1 MNKRSSFKRFGLLF
15 VVLFLFYFFRRCGD
29 VARKRNRIDWLTI
42 KQAYITS
49 QDITLKELADIFGIS
64 ENAICKQ
71 STKENWTEKRKQ
83 YQEKVFKKT
92 CNKIADKAA
101 TRLAKLSD
109 RLLDK
114 IEQAVEELHIHEEVN
129 GFGDL
134 IYQNTE
140 TVRTNKLEKLVKSVA
155 LLEKNEL
162 EKEKIKIEREKL
174 QGGDGAENKVL
185 EYMKVLKEGL
195 KDDTE
200 S

>member
-1 MNKRSSFKRFGLLF
+1 MAKKRK
-15 VVLFLFYFFRRCGD
+15 
-29 VARKRNRIDWLTI
+29 KIDWLEIRKT
-42 KQAYITS
+42 YITS
-49 QDITLKELADIFGIS
+49 KDVTLKELADIFGIS
-64 ENAICKQ
+64 ESSIFLK
-71 STKENWTEKRKQ
+71 SRDENWIEKRKQ
-83 YQEKVFKKT
+83 FQEKIFEKT

-114 IEQAVEELHIHEEVN
+114 IEQAVDELHIYEEVN
-129 GFGDL
+129 GFGQL
-134 IYQNTE
+134 IYKDTE

-195 KDDTE
+195 EDETE
-200 S
+200 ES

>member
-1 MNKRSSFKRFGLLF
+1 M
-15 VVLFLFYFFRRCGD
+15 
-29 VARKRNRIDWLTI
+29 ARKRNKTDWLAI
-42 KQAYITS
+42 RQAYITG

-64 ENAICKQ
+64 ESSIFLK
-71 STKENWTEKRKQ
+71 SKDENWTEKRKQ

-101 TRLAKLSD
+101 TRLARLSD

-114 IEQAVEELHIHEEVN
+114 IEQAVEELNIYEEVN
-129 GFGDL
+129 GFGQL
-134 IYQNTE
+134 IYKDTE

-195 KDDTE
+195 EDETE
-200 S
+200 ES

>member
-1 MNKRSSFKRFGLLF
+1 MAKKK
-15 VVLFLFYFFRRCGD
+15 Y
-29 VARKRNRIDWLTI
+29 DWLEI
-42 KQAYITS
+42 EKEYVTS
-49 QDITLKELADIFGIS
+49 QDVTYRELAERFGTT
-64 ENAICKQ
+64 ENYIMKKGNKGKW
-71 STKENWTEKRKQ
+71 SEKRKKHF
-83 YQEKVFKKT
+83 EKILEKT

-101 TRLAKLSD
+101 TRLARLSD

-195 KDDTE
+195 EDETE
-200 S
+200 ES

>member
-1 MNKRSSFKRFGLLF
+1 MARRKKNK
-15 VVLFLFYFFRRCGD
+15 
-29 VARKRNRIDWLTI
+29 IDWLEI
-42 KQAYITS
+42 RKAYITGK
-49 QDITLKELADIFGIS
+49 DVTLQELADIFGIS
-64 ENAICKQ
+64 ESLIRKQ
-71 STKENWTEKRKQ
+71 SMQENWTEKRKQ
-83 YQEKVFKKT
+83 YKEKVFEKVINKT
-92 CNKIADKAA
+92 AEKTAD
-101 TRLAKLSD
+101 RLAKLSD

-114 IEQAVEELHIHEEVN
+114 IEQAVEELHIYEEVN
-129 GFGDL
+129 GFGQL
-134 IYQNTE
+134 IYKDTE
-140 TVRTNKLEKLVKSVA
+140 TVRTNKLEKLVKSVT

>member
-1 MNKRSSFKRFGLLF
+1 MARRKKNK
-15 VVLFLFYFFRRCGD
+15 
-29 VARKRNRIDWLTI
+29 IDWLEI
-42 KQAYITS
+42 RKAYITGK
-49 QDITLKELADIFGIS
+49 DVTLQELADIFGIS
-64 ENAICKQ
+64 ENAILKQ
-71 STKENWTEKRKQ
+71 SAKENWAEKRKQ

-92 CNKIADKAA
+92 CNKIADKTAD
-101 TRLAKLSD
+101 RLAKLSD

-114 IEQAVEELHIHEEVN
+114 IEQAGDELHIYEEVN
-129 GFGDL
+129 GFGQL
-134 IYQNTE
+134 IYKDTE

>member
-1 MNKRSSFKRFGLLF
+1 M
-15 VVLFLFYFFRRCGD
+15 
-29 VARKRNRIDWLTI
+29 ARKKNKIDWLEIRKT
-42 KQAYITS
+42 YITGK
-49 QDITLKELADIFGIS
+49 DITLQELADIFGIS
-64 ENAICKQ
+64 ESLIRKQ
-71 STKENWTEKRKQ
+71 SMQENWTEKRKQ
-83 YQEKVFKKT
+83 YQEKVFNKT
-92 CNKIADKAA
+92 CNKMADKTA

>member
-1 MNKRSSFKRFGLLF
+1 MAKKN
-15 VVLFLFYFFRRCGD
+15 
-29 VARKRNRIDWLTI
+29 RNRIDWLEI
-42 KQAYITS
+42 RQAYITS

-64 ENAICKQ
+64 ESSIFLK
-71 STKENWTEKRKQ
+71 SRDENWTEKRKQ

-114 IEQAVEELHIHEEVN
+114 IEQAVEELHIYEEVN
-129 GFGDL
+129 GFGQL
-134 IYQNTE
+134 IYKDTE

-155 LLEKNEL
+155 MLEKNEL

>member
-1 MNKRSSFKRFGLLF
+1 M
-15 VVLFLFYFFRRCGD
+15 
-29 VARKRNRIDWLTI
+29 
-42 KQAYITS
+42 
-49 QDITLKELADIFGIS
+49 
-64 ENAICKQ
+64 
-71 STKENWTEKRKQ
+71 
-83 YQEKVFKKT
+83 
-92 CNKIADKAA
+92 
-101 TRLAKLSD
+101 SD

-114 IEQAVEELHIHEEVN
+114 IEQAVEELHIYEEVN
-129 GFGDL
+129 GFGQL
-134 IYQNTE
+134 IYKDTE